1 MNQTKALKILVVIL
15 TVSIILTQTISA
27 AQTPSPLTVDD
38 NLVNVLPAHVIWEK
52 NYGVLGDDDR
62 AYNALAAGDGY
73 LVVGSSESNKTGVTV
88 GWVLRLDTDGNVIWN
103 QTFLE
108 GSGTELRFALNLT
121 DGFLLVGNEFLPSG
135 DENGYVAKINSQ
147 GALIWQTTISGE
159 GLNKLFSAIATQD
172 GFVLFGLT
180 YSNVSGDSAAWVV
193 KLDTNGNV
201 VWNKT
206 YGNAAET
213 AATTGVL
220 ASDGDYM
227 VAGYTNPRGESNY
240 DFLLMQ
246 IDPAG
251 NMIWNKT
258 YGGTGSQ
265 EASAMTK
272 ASDGY
277 VIVGDT
283 QSPDSNMHAW
293 VVKVDW
299 NGTMLWA
306 KTVGGK
312 NADSPSCITP
322 SEDGGYL
329 VGGFTFSFGA
339 GNRDFWLFK
348 IDDSGQVMWSC
359 TQGNAG
365 YQEAYS
371 VIEAG
376 KNQYVMVG
384 WTDPPGQPALIGK
397 ARYMFYIVNLSY
409 PLDSNGLSS
418 FQFISYAVIVF
429 AILLA
434 AWFVVFKLRHKP
446 NTNQTVDEQSKN
458 KPSGFQN
465 YYYLYLQNGQ
475 LNRPNPCPLFATQT
489 TKQKAYPYLHFKSIF
504 QGNSAPTYW

>member
-1 MNQTKALKILVVIL
+1 MSHGRILKILIL
-15 TVSIILTQTISA
+15 LLTISIILTATISVIENS
-27 AQTPSPLTVDD
+27 SPKITGTSVS
-38 NLVNVLPAHVIWEK
+38 VLPANVIWEK
-52 NYGVLGDDDR
+52 NYGVVGDDDR
-62 AYNALAAGDGY
+62 AYNVLAVGDSY

-88 GWVLRLDTDGNVIWN
+88 GWALMLDQDGNVIWN

-108 GSGTELRFALNLT
+108 GSGTELRVALNLT

-147 GALIWQTTISGE
+147 GALMWQTPIVGGE
-159 GLNKLFSAIATQD
+159 DVNKLFSAIATSD

-180 YSNVSGDSAAWVV
+180 YSNANEESQAWVV
-193 KLDTNGNV
+193 KLDANGNV

-206 YGNAAET
+206 YGNATYT
-213 AATTGVL
+213 AATAGAL
-220 ASDGDYM
+220 APDGNYM
-227 VAGYTNPRGESNY
+227 VAGYTNSRGDNY

-246 IDPAG
+246 IDPNG

-258 YGGTGSQ
+258 YGQTGSQ

-272 ASDGY
+272 APDGY

-283 QSPDSNMHAW
+283 QSPDGNIHAW

-312 NADSPSCITP
+312 NADSPYFITP
-322 SEDGGYL
+322 SENGGYL

-339 GNRDFWLFK
+339 VNRDFWLFK
-348 IDDSGQVMWSC
+348 IDDSGQVTWSC
-359 TQGNAG
+359 IIPKDYSG

-371 VIEAG
+371 VIQTG

-397 ARYMFYIVNLSY
+397 ARYMFYIVNFTYPQITNWFLS
-409 PLDSNGLSS
+409 L
-418 FQFISYAVIVF
+418 QFISYVGAAF

-434 AWFVVFKLRHKP
+434 VLLVVLKLRYKP
-446 NTNQTVDEQSKN
+446 NTNRTSKNQSKN
-458 KPSGFQN
+458 KP
-465 YYYLYLQNGQ
+465 
-475 LNRPNPCPLFATQT
+475 
-489 TKQKAYPYLHFKSIF
+489 
-504 QGNSAPTYW
+504 

>member
-1 MNQTKALKILVVIL
+1 MSHGRILKILILLL
-15 TVSIILTQTISA
+15 TVSIILTATVSVIENS
-27 AQTPSPLTVDD
+27 SPKITGTSVS
-38 NLVNVLPAHVIWEK
+38 VLPANVVWEK
-52 NYGVLGDDDR
+52 NCGVVGDDDR
-62 AYNALAAGDGY
+62 AYNALPVGDGY

-88 GWVLRLDTDGNVIWN
+88 GWALMLDQDGNVIWN

-108 GSGTELRFALNLT
+108 GSGTELRVALNLT

-147 GALIWQTTISGE
+147 GALMWQTPIVGGE
-159 GLNKLFSAIATQD
+159 DVNKLFSAIATPD

-180 YSNVSGDSAAWVV
+180 YSNANDESNAWVV
-193 KLDTNGNV
+193 KLDANGNV

-206 YGNAAET
+206 YGNATDT
-213 AATTGVL
+213 AATTG
-220 ASDGDYM
+220 ASAPDGNYM
-227 VAGYTNPRGESNY
+227 VAGYTNSRGGNY

-246 IDPAG
+246 IDPNG

-258 YGGTGSQ
+258 YGQTGSQ

-272 ASDGY
+272 APDGY

-283 QSPDSNMHAW
+283 QSPDGNIHAW

-299 NGTMLWA
+299 NGTMLWS

-312 NADSPSCITP
+312 NADSPYFITS

-339 GNRDFWLFK
+339 VNRDFWLFK
-348 IDDSGQVMWSC
+348 IDDSGQVTWSC
-359 TQGNAG
+359 ITPKDYSG

-371 VIEAG
+371 VIQTG

-397 ARYMFYIVNLSY
+397 ARYMFYIVNFTY
-409 PLDSNGLSS
+409 PQITDWFSS
-418 FQFISYAVIVF
+418 LQFISYIGAAFAV
-429 AILLA
+429 LLA
-434 AWFVVFKLRHKP
+434 VLLVVLKLRYKP
-446 NTNQTVDEQSKN
+446 NTNQTSK
-458 KPSGFQN
+458 S
-465 YYYLYLQNGQ
+465 
-475 LNRPNPCPLFATQT
+475 
-489 TKQKAYPYLHFKSIF
+489 
-504 QGNSAPTYW
+504 

>member
-1 MNQTKALKILVVIL
+1 MNHGRVFKILILLL
-15 TVSIILTQTISA
+15 TVSIILTASISVIENS
-27 AQTPSPLTVDD
+27 SPKLTGTSVS
-38 NLVNVLPAHVIWEK
+38 VLPANVIWEK
-52 NYGVLGDDDR
+52 TYGVLGDDDR
-62 AYNALAAGDGY
+62 AYNAITAGDGY

-88 GWVLRLDTDGNVIWN
+88 GWALRLDQDGNVIWN

-108 GSGTELRFALNLT
+108 GSGTELRVALNLT

-147 GALIWQTTISGE
+147 GALMWQKTIGGE
-159 GLNKLFSAIATQD
+159 DLNKLFSAIAAPD
-172 GFVLFGLT
+172 CFVLFGLT
-180 YSNVSGDSAAWVV
+180 YSNANGESNAWVV
-193 KLDTNGNV
+193 KIDANGNV

-206 YGNAAET
+206 YGNATYT
-213 AATTGVL
+213 AATTGAL
-220 ASDGDYM
+220 APDGNYM
-227 VAGYTNPRGESNY
+227 VAGYTSSRGDNNY

-246 IDPAG
+246 IDPNG

-272 ASDGY
+272 APDGY

-283 QSPDSNMHAW
+283 QSPDSNMHSW

-312 NADSPSCITP
+312 NADSPYFIIS

-339 GNRDFWLFK
+339 VNRDFWLFK
-348 IDDSGQVMWSC
+348 IDDSGQVAWSC
-359 TQGNAG
+359 IIPKDGLG
-365 YQEAYS
+365 YQEAYG
-371 VIEAG
+371 IIQTG

-397 ARYMFYIVNLSY
+397 ARYMFYVVNFTYPQITNWFLS
-409 PLDSNGLSS
+409 LQL
-418 FQFISYAVIVF
+418 ISYVGAAF

-434 AWFVVFKLRHKP
+434 VLLVVLKLRYKP
-446 NTNQTVDEQSKN
+446 NTNRTLKSQSKN
-458 KPSGFQN
+458 KP
-465 YYYLYLQNGQ
+465 
-475 LNRPNPCPLFATQT
+475 
-489 TKQKAYPYLHFKSIF
+489 
-504 QGNSAPTYW
+504 

>member
-1 MNQTKALKILVVIL
+1 MSQGRVFKILILLL
-15 TVSIILTQTISA
+15 TVSIILTASIIVIENS
-27 AQTPSPLTVDD
+27 SPKINGTSVS
-38 NLVNVLPAHVIWEK
+38 VLPANVIWEK
-52 NYGVLGDDDR
+52 NYGVVGDDDR
-62 AYNALAAGDGY
+62 AYNAITADDGF

-88 GWVLRLDTDGNVIWN
+88 GWSLRLDQDGNVIWN

-108 GSGTELRFALNLT
+108 GSGTELRCALNLT

-135 DENGYVAKINSQ
+135 GENGYVAKINSQ
-147 GALIWQTTISGE
+147 GALIWQKIIGGE
-159 GLNKLFSAIATQD
+159 DLNKLFSAIATPD

-180 YSNVSGDSAAWVV
+180 YSNANGESNAWVV
-193 KLDTNGNV
+193 KLNANGNV
-201 VWNKT
+201 VWDKT
-206 YGNAAET
+206 YGNATYTT
-213 AATTGVL
+213 ATAGAL
-220 ASDGDYM
+220 APDGNYI
-227 VAGYTNPRGESNY
+227 VAGYTNSRGDNNY

-246 IDPAG
+246 IDPNG
-251 NMIWNKT
+251 NMIWNET

-283 QSPDSNMHAW
+283 QSPNSNIHAW

-312 NADSPSCITP
+312 NADSPYFITP

-339 GNRDFWLFK
+339 VNRDFWLFK
-348 IDDSGQVMWSC
+348 IDDSGQVTWSC
-359 TQGNAG
+359 TIPKGDAG

-371 VIEAG
+371 VIQTG
-376 KNQYVMVG
+376 KKQYVMVG

-397 ARYMFYIVNLSY
+397 ARYMFYIVNLIY
-409 PLDSNGLSS
+409 PQDTNWFSS
-418 FQFISYAVIVF
+418 LQFISYVGTAF

-434 AWFVVFKLRHKP
+434 VLLVVLKLRHKP
-446 NTNQTVDEQSKN
+446 NTNQTSKSQSKN
-458 KPSGFQN
+458 KP
-465 YYYLYLQNGQ
+465 
-475 LNRPNPCPLFATQT
+475 
-489 TKQKAYPYLHFKSIF
+489 
-504 QGNSAPTYW
+504 

>member
-1 MNQTKALKILVVIL
+1 MSHGRVFKILILLL
-15 TVSIILTQTISA
+15 TVSIILTASIIVIENS
-27 AQTPSPLTVDD
+27 SPKINGTSVS
-38 NLVNVLPAHVIWEK
+38 VLPANVIWEK
-52 NYGVLGDDDR
+52 TYGVVGDDDR
-62 AYNALAAGDGY
+62 AYSALPVGDGY

-88 GWVLRLDTDGNVIWN
+88 GWALRLDQDGNVIWN

-108 GSGTELRFALNLT
+108 GSGTELRVALNLT

-135 DENGYVAKINSQ
+135 GENGYVAKINSQ
-147 GALIWQTTISGE
+147 GALIWQKTIGGE
-159 GLNKLFSAIATQD
+159 DLNKLFSAIATPD

-180 YSNVSGDSAAWVV
+180 YSNANEESNAWVV
-193 KLDTNGNV
+193 KLDANGNV

-206 YGNAAET
+206 YGNATYT
-213 AATTGVL
+213 AATASAL
-220 ASDGDYM
+220 APDGNYM
-227 VAGYTNPRGESNY
+227 VAGYTNSRGDNNY

-246 IDPAG
+246 IDPNG
-251 NMIWNKT
+251 NMIWNET

-283 QSPDSNMHAW
+283 QSPNSNIHAW

-312 NADSPSCITP
+312 NADSPYFITP

-339 GNRDFWLFK
+339 VNRDFWLFK
-348 IDDSGQVMWSC
+348 IDDSGQVTWSC
-359 TQGNAG
+359 TIPKGDAG

-371 VIEAG
+371 VIQTG

-384 WTDPPGQPALIGK
+384 WTDPPGQHSLIGK
-397 ARYMFYIVNLSY
+397 ARYMFYIVNLIY
-409 PLDSNGLSS
+409 PQDINWFSS
-418 FQFISYAVIVF
+418 LQFISYVGTAF

-434 AWFVVFKLRHKP
+434 VLLVVLKLRHKP
-446 NTNQTVDEQSKN
+446 NTNQTSKSQSKN
-458 KPSGFQN
+458 KP
-465 YYYLYLQNGQ
+465 
-475 LNRPNPCPLFATQT
+475 
-489 TKQKAYPYLHFKSIF
+489 
-504 QGNSAPTYW
+504 

>member
-1 MNQTKALKILVVIL
+1 MNHGRVFKILILLL
-15 TVSIILTQTISA
+15 TVSIILTASISVIENS
-27 AQTPSPLTVDD
+27 SPKLTGTSVS
-38 NLVNVLPAHVIWEK
+38 VLPANVIWEK
-52 NYGVLGDDDR
+52 TYGVLGDDDR
-62 AYNALAAGDGY
+62 AYNAITAGDGY

-88 GWVLRLDTDGNVIWN
+88 GWALRLDQDGNVIWN

-108 GSGTELRFALNLT
+108 GSGTELRVALNLT

-135 DENGYVAKINSQ
+135 GENGYVAKINSQ
-147 GALIWQTTISGE
+147 GALMWQKTIGGE
-159 GLNKLFSAIATQD
+159 DLNKLFSAIAAPD
-172 GFVLFGLT
+172 CFVLFGLT
-180 YSNVSGDSAAWVV
+180 YSNANGESNAWVV
-193 KLDTNGNV
+193 KIDANGNV

-206 YGNAAET
+206 YGNATYT
-213 AATTGVL
+213 AATTGAL
-220 ASDGDYM
+220 APDGNYM
-227 VAGYTNPRGESNY
+227 VAGYTSSRGDNNY

-246 IDPAG
+246 IDPNG

-272 ASDGY
+272 APDGY

-283 QSPDSNMHAW
+283 QSPDSNMHSW

-312 NADSPSCITP
+312 NADSPYFIIS

-339 GNRDFWLFK
+339 VNRDFWLFK
-348 IDDSGQVMWSC
+348 IDDSGQVAWSC
-359 TQGNAG
+359 IIPKDGLG
-365 YQEAYS
+365 YQEAYG
-371 VIEAG
+371 IIQTG

-397 ARYMFYIVNLSY
+397 ARYMFYVVNFTYPQITNWFLS
-409 PLDSNGLSS
+409 LQL
-418 FQFISYAVIVF
+418 ISYVGAAF

-434 AWFVVFKLRHKP
+434 VLLVVLKLRYKP
-446 NTNQTVDEQSKN
+446 NTNRTLKSQSKN
-458 KPSGFQN
+458 KP
-465 YYYLYLQNGQ
+465 
-475 LNRPNPCPLFATQT
+475 
-489 TKQKAYPYLHFKSIF
+489 
-504 QGNSAPTYW
+504 

>member
-1 MNQTKALKILVVIL
+1 MSHGRVFKILILLL
-15 TVSIILTQTISA
+15 TVSIILTASIIVIENS
-27 AQTPSPLTVDD
+27 SPKINGTSVS
-38 NLVNVLPAHVIWEK
+38 VLPANVIWEK
-52 NYGVLGDDDR
+52 NYGVVGDDDR
-62 AYNALAAGDGY
+62 AYSALPVGDGY
-73 LVVGSSESNKTGVTV
+73 LVVGSSESNKTDVTV
-88 GWVLRLDTDGNVIWN
+88 GWALMLDQDGNVIWN

-108 GSGTELRFALNLT
+108 GSGTELRVALNLT

-135 DENGYVAKINSQ
+135 GENGYVAKINSQ
-147 GALIWQTTISGE
+147 GALIWQTIIDGE
-159 GLNKLFSAIATQD
+159 NTNNTNKLFSAIATPD

-180 YSNVSGDSAAWVV
+180 SSNVSGESDAWVV
-193 KLDTNGNV
+193 KIDANGNV
-201 VWNKT
+201 VWNNT
-206 YGNAAET
+206 YGNATDT

-220 ASDGDYM
+220 APDGDYM
-227 VAGYTNPRGESNY
+227 VAGYTNPRGENNY

-246 IDPAG
+246 IDPNG
-251 NMIWNKT
+251 NMIWNET

-283 QSPDSNMHAW
+283 QTQNSNIHAW

-306 KTVGGK
+306 QTVGGK
-312 NADSPSCITP
+312 NADSPYCITP

-339 GNRDFWLFK
+339 VNRDFWLFK
-348 IDDSGQVMWSC
+348 IDDSGQVTWSC
-359 TQGNAG
+359 IIPKSGEG
-365 YQEAYS
+365 YQEAYG
-371 VIEAG
+371 VIETG

-409 PLDSNGLSS
+409 PLDSNGLST
-418 FQFISYAVIVF
+418 FQFISYALIAF
-429 AILLA
+429 TILLA
-434 AWFVVFKLRHKP
+434 VLLVMFKLRHKP

-458 KPSGFQN
+458 K
-465 YYYLYLQNGQ
+465 
-475 LNRPNPCPLFATQT
+475 R
-489 TKQKAYPYLHFKSIF
+489 
-504 QGNSAPTYW
+504 